1 MNPSRQSARGFI
13 LIAVMLALIVVGAIA
28 YLLNR
33 EGAINVDAAVAD
45 GDALRARYVAEA
57 GLAYAEAQLNAV
69 GNCTAPTSA
78 ITGSVGSDTFSVSS
92 TTFSSAPLRLT
103 LTSVATL
110 GGGSAGASLTKTVTI
125 YSGTK
130 ASVDV
135 VRTSANPTAVVDTY
149 LTNNAQT
156 TNFGSSGTLV
166 VDNGG
171 KAGPILVKFNLS
183 PTPLPANAKLISAYM
198 SMTFKI
204 ATNSGSSGK
213 PQQLTDITA
222 HEITTAWDEN
232 GATYNNAKT
241 GVPWVSFSN
250 PAAFI
255 PYRSSGTNTSGI
267 TLLGNGDYDP
277 AYIAVME
284 KLTSSSPDI
293 YAPAQLD
300 TFAFGDGQL
309 VRWNITPL
317 VAEWLDG
324 ANNYGVLLKAEQA
337 LGLATFYSSEESS
350 QAKRPTLTLTYQ
362 IPCGGPSVALG
373 FKDTS
378 TNNPISDGKT
388 GVPVKLEITLSNP
401 AASVAN
407 LTSGLT
413 IGLSPVLDPVF
424 SSTLTTPTGIAVSNP
439 VVKSV
444 NGCGS
449 MTFNPAAGATS
460 ITLSGGTIPP
470 AVGNTPGTCIVTV
483 WVTPSAISGKVPGT
497 YPNASYP
504 NGAATTVIIPANS
517 LQTSAGNNAQ
527 SASASIFVA
536 AAVTADTY
544 LNNTSATTNNENYG
558 ANPTI
563 KIQNNKKK
571 NALVKFAALGI
582 PTSSTVLSAKI
593 RLYITAINARTAN
606 KDLDLAINPVTGTSA
621 WTENTGTDALPV
633 SMDAASWTK
642 RLSGTNWSTAGGDV
656 STTGATTFTLLRTV
670 AANSWIDITIP
681 AAALQPWVTTPASNQ
696 GFLIKVTTGTS
707 SGADEIEFASRE
719 TPGFAPQLL
728 VTYQ

>member
-198 SMTFKI
+198 GMTFKT

-232 GATYNNAKT
+232 GATYNNAAT

-255 PYRSSGTNTSGI
+255 PYRSSGTNTSTI

-284 KLTSSSPDI
+284 KLTSSSPVT
-293 YAPAQLD
+293 YSPAQLD
-300 TFAFGDGQL
+300 TFAFSDGQL

-337 LGLATFYSSEESS
+337 LGLATFYSSEESL
-350 QAKRPTLTLTYQ
+350 QVKRPTLTLTYQ
-362 IPCGGPSVALG
+362 VPCGII
-373 FKDTS
+373 
-378 TNNPISDGKT
+378 N
-388 GVPVKLEITLSNP
+388 
-401 AASVAN
+401 
-407 LTSGLT
+407 
-413 IGLSPVLDPVF
+413 
-424 SSTLTTPTGIAVSNP
+424 
-439 VVKSV
+439 
-444 NGCGS
+444 
-449 MTFNPAAGATS
+449 AT
-460 ITLSGGTIPP
+460 
-470 AVGNTPGTCIVTV
+470 
-483 WVTPSAISGKVPGT
+483 AI
-497 YPNASYP
+497 
-504 NGAATTVIIPANS
+504 
-517 LQTSAGNNAQ
+517 
-527 SASASIFVA
+527 
-536 AAVTADTY
+536 ADTY
-544 LNNTSATTNNENYG
+544 LNNATATTNNENYG

-696 GFLIKVTTGTS
+696 GFLIKVNTGTS